1 MNYHEVPDDVI
12 MEFYVQANILRS
24 HGGIRQTIKTAY
36 MTIWLDD
43 FDSIVNSIWMKQG
56 IIVQFWSLLFDT
68 DQLFR
73 LICAQTQPLS
83 CTYKQNIGVWYCHR
97 KINCNQLIHD
107 KDQV

>member
-24 HGGIRQTIKTAY
+24 QGGIRQTIKAAY

-56 IIVQFWSLLFDT
+56 IIHCHPADT
-68 DQLFR
+68 DDDEAATVARGDQQWR
-73 LICAQTQPLS
+73 HGIHILS
-83 CTYKQNIGVWYCHR
+83 GQASMDAAAHAANINRVTDGH
-97 KINCNQLIHD
+97 
-107 KDQV
+107 